1 MATLRDAHESG
12 LGIRLIY
19 PPLATLIAMILFH
32 LPTPYYVL
40 TTLAPALPF
49 AFTYYWSVQRP
60 SAASLPAVFI
70 VALFNDLWAES
81 IIGLTAF
88 LALLMRMAIVPNQEV
103 FRVAPFP
110 LRWIAFAVV
119 LCAVMALKW
128 VMISAMHWQVMPFA
142 NLVFQFIVTIAVYPL
157 INSFYAIMD
166 RTIIMRNM

>member
-1 MATLRDAHESG
+1 MATLRDVQEGG

-19 PPLATLIAMILFH
+19 PPVATLIAMILFH

-49 AFTYYWSVQRP
+49 AFAYYWSVQRP
-60 SAASLPAVFI
+60 SAASLLAVFI

-88 LALLMRMAIVPNQEV
+88 LAMLIRLAIVPNQEV

-110 LRWIAFAVV
+110 LRWVAFAVV
-119 LCAVMALKW
+119 LCAVLALKW
-128 VMISAMHWQVMPFA
+128 AMISAIHWQVMPFG
-142 NLVFQFIVTIAVYPL
+142 NLIFQFIVTTAVYPL
-157 INSFYAIMD
+157 INSFYAMMD
-166 RTIIMRNM
+166 RKIIMRDL